1 MGHLHVYQDGDFPVE
16 AKLVFEGKS
25 LLLAF
30 SRLYEVWC
38 GAREGGRV
46 CQERQ
51 EVRGKRQE
59 VRGGE
64 ATLESQLAGT
74 QLHTSTASR
83 RSVKGSEETSSGCK
97 KTLLNATRVS
107 NGGWGW

>member
-1 MGHLHVYQDGDFPVE
+1 MYQNGDFPVE
-16 AKLVFEGKS
+16 AKLIFEGKS

-46 CQERQ
+46 CQE
-51 EVRGKRQE
+51 RQE

-97 KTLLNATRVS
+97 ETLLNTTRLS

>member
-1 MGHLHVYQDGDFPVE
+1 MGHLHVYQNGDFPVE

-51 EVRGKRQE
+51 EVRG
-59 VRGGE
+59 E

-97 KTLLNATRVS
+97 KTLLNTTRLS
-107 NGGWGW
+107 NG

>member
-1 MGHLHVYQDGDFPVE
+1 MGHLHVYQNGDFPVE

-51 EVRGKRQE
+51 EVRGGQE
-59 VRGGE
+59 EGGE
-64 ATLESQLAGT
+64 ARGEAGGK
-74 QLHTSTASR
+74 R
-83 RSVKGSEETSSGCK
+83 RRGD
-97 KTLLNATRVS
+97 A
-107 NGGWGW
+107 